1 LRASRFARGRLVR
14 LVEKPEQ
21 KPLMNKESWL
31 LDRNLQDF
39 NVQISEAVGVPSKLQ
54 ALFAVSLLQMRTPIG
69 TYNIKVQ

>member
-1 LRASRFARGRLVR
+1 
-14 LVEKPEQ
+14 
-21 KPLMNKESWL
+21 

-54 ALFAVSLLQMRTPIG
+54 ALFAVSLRQMRTPIG